1 MNQTIRKFYTAAA
14 AFALLATGCSTQE
27 SLTTQESS
35 TETASQ
41 SEQPA
46 EKKPKT
52 ESSDIPAALLSAE
65 APKYA
70 CDISALFTQRDLR
83 NSYDEPIAVIS
94 CNGNSVSVTGSGA
107 SVSGSDVTITDEG
120 VYKISGTL
128 DDGQILVNS
137 SGKVQLVLDN
147 ASLSC
152 SDSAP
157 IYVQQ
162 AKKCF
167 LTLEEGTENSVSDGA
182 TYSYALQNENEPDA
196 AIFSKDS
203 LTINGSGK
211 LTVKGNFNEG
221 ITCKDDIV
229 ITGGVLDIT
238 TVGNGIKGKD
248 YVAIADG
255 TITVTA
261 GGDGIKSTNTE
272 DTALG
277 FVYVQNGNITINAQE
292 DGIQA
297 ETELIAA
304 GGSFSV
310 TSGGGSA
317 NAKPRENHDFGG
329 RGGFGGFGN
338 WGDYDET
345 ETTDESTVSTKG
357 LKAGRLL
364 YIGGGELTIDAAD
377 DALHSNQ
384 DLHICGGSTTAKAG
398 GDGVHADGLADF
410 TGGSLLISQSYEG
423 VEAAGIRVSGDADL
437 HVTASDDGFNAS
449 DGTAQG
455 GMGTYSDACALEIS
469 GGTVYVNAGGD
480 GLDSNGNLLVSGGT
494 VTVDGPTN
502 SGNGALDGNGS
513 IYCTGGVLIA
523 AGSSGM
529 AEYPKGSQNTV
540 VLTLD
545 SKQQG
550 GTIMK
555 ICSSDGKEIL
565 TCTPAKQ
572 FNSFIVSTS
581 DFKDGKTYTIFAG
594 DTEAGSFTVE
604 DTISYIGT
612 SVGMQGGFH
621 SGFPGGGRGDG
632 MGGGRG
638 ERPQDMEMPTD
649 ENGNPVMHGGKQPPN
664 GMEIPTDENGNPVM
678 HGSKQ
683 PPNGMEMPTD
693 ENGNPAMPEGMQ
705 PPPGGMNGI

>member
-1 MNQTIRKFYTAAA
+1 MNQKIRKFYTAAA

-27 SLTTQESS
+27 SLSSQEPS
-35 TETASQ
+35 TEAASQ

-52 ESSDIPAALLSAE
+52 ESSDIPATLLSAE
-65 APKYA
+65 SPAYA
-70 CDISALFTQRDLR
+70 SDISAIFTQRDLR

-94 CNGNSVSVTGSGA
+94 CEGSSVSVTGSGV

-167 LTLEEGTENSVSDGA
+167 LTLEDGTENFISDGE
-182 TYSYALQNENEPDA
+182 TYTYAQEGDNEPDA
-196 AIFSKDS
+196 AIFSTDS

-229 ITGGVLDIT
+229 ITGGTLDIT
-238 TVGNGIKGKD
+238 AVGNGIKGKD

-277 FVYVQNGNITINAQE
+277 FVYVQNGTVTVNAQE

-304 GGSFSV
+304 GGSFSI

-317 NAKPRENHDFGG
+317 NAQPRENHDFGG
-329 RGGFGGFGN
+329 RGGFGN

-377 DALHSNQ
+377 DAVHSNQ

-410 TGGSLLISQSYEG
+410 TGGSLHIPQSYEG
-423 VEAAGIRVSGDADL
+423 VEAAGIRVSGDANL

-449 DGTAQG
+449 DGTSQG
-455 GMGTYSDACALEIS
+455 GMGTYSEACALEIS

-502 SGNGALDGNGS
+502 SGNGALDANGS

-523 AGSSGM
+523 AGSAGM
-529 AEYPKGSQNTV
+529 AEYPRGSQNTV
-540 VLTLD
+540 AVTLD
-545 SKQQG
+545 STQQG
-550 GTIMK
+550 GTVMK
-555 ICSSDGKEIL
+555 ICGSDGKEIL
-565 TCTPAKQ
+565 SYTPAKQ
-572 FNSFIVSTS
+572 FNSLIVSTP
-581 DFKDGKTYTIFAG
+581 DLIDGETYTIYAG

-604 DTISYIGT
+604 DVITYIGGMD
-612 SVGMQGGFH
+612 GMQGGFH
-621 SGFPGGGRGDG
+621 GGFPGGDRGERPEGDWG
-632 MGGGRG
+632 ERPGGGRG
-638 ERPQDMEMPTD
+638 ERPEGMQPPQGMEMPTD
-649 ENGNPVMHGGKQPPN
+649 ENGNPVIPQGVQPP
-664 GMEIPTDENGNPVM
+664 
-678 HGSKQ
+678 Q
-683 PPNGMEMPTD
+683 GMEMPTD
-693 ENGNPAMPEGMQ
+693 ENGNPVIPQGMQ
-705 PPPGGMNGI
+705 PPQGGMHGR